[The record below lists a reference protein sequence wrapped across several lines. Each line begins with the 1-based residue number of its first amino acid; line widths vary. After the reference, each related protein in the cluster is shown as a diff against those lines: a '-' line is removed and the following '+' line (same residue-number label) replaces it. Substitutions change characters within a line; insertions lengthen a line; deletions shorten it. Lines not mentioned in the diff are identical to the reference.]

1 MPLQCGCI
9 GCSEDTIIA
18 HMCAWIVVLPGM
30 AFHPLLRDQF
40 ITNLALLNLML
51 SISVILELL
60 VAVTMPVTDL
70 TTELP
75 QHQLCAVNITNNIP
89 AHRMQQVEP
98 RHQKLDLVCIV
109 SFSFYYT

>member
-1 MPLQCGCI
+1 
-9 GCSEDTIIA
+9 
-18 HMCAWIVVLPGM
+18 MCAWIVVLPGM

-70 TTELP
+70 TTELS
-75 QHQLCAVNITNNIP
+75 QYQLQANFVIIITNTVS
-89 AHRMQQVEP
+89 AHRMQ
-98 RHQKLDLVCIV
+98 
-109 SFSFYYT
+109 